1 VSSGRSVLVSVKG
14 SKIVL
19 ESILADIQSGKQKE
33 VISDKFYLRVG
44 GREIQDKTT
53 IFDILSTIA
62 MSLLDENNGGN
73 GLLDDG
79 EEIVVSTS
87 KAYLKKGGH
96 LVTTMTFLEF
106 DGGSRLGARLLEIAE
121 SDSA

>member
-1 VSSGRSVLVSVKG
+1 MSSGRSILVSVKG
-14 SKIVL
+14 SRMLL
-19 ESILADIQSGKQKE
+19 ESILADIQSGKQQE
-33 VISDKFYLRVG
+33 IISDKFYLRIG
-44 GREIQDKTT
+44 RREIQDKTT
-53 IFDILSTIA
+53 IFGIMSTIA

-106 DGGSRLGARLLEIAE
+106 DNNSHLASRLMEIAE
-121 SDSA
+121 PDSA

>member
-1 VSSGRSVLVSVKG
+1 MSSGRSILVSVKG

-19 ESILADIQSGKQKE
+19 ESILADIQSGKQQE
-33 VISDKFYLRVG
+33 IISDEFYLHIGR
-44 GREIQDKTT
+44 REIQDKTT
-53 IFDILSTIA
+53 IFGILSTIA

-106 DGGSRLGARLLEIAE
+106 DNNSHLASRLMEIAE
-121 SDSA
+121 PDSA

>member
-1 VSSGRSVLVSVKG
+1 LSSGRSILVSVKG

-19 ESILADIQSGKQKE
+19 ESILVDIQSGKQQE
-33 VISDKFYLRVG
+33 IISDEFYLHVG

-53 IFDILSTIA
+53 IFGILSTIA

-87 KAYLKKGGH
+87 RACLKKGGH

-106 DGGSRLGARLLEIAE
+106 DNNSRLAARLLEIAE
-121 SDSA
+121 SDSV

>member
-1 VSSGRSVLVSVKG
+1 ML
-14 SKIVL
+14 L
-19 ESILADIQSGKQKE
+19 ESILADIQSGKQQE
-33 VISDKFYLRVG
+33 IISDKFYLRIG
-44 GREIQDKTT
+44 RREIQDKTT
-53 IFDILSTIA
+53 IFGIMSTIA

-106 DGGSRLGARLLEIAE
+106 DNNSHLASRLMEIAE
-121 SDSA
+121 PDSA

>member
-1 VSSGRSVLVSVKG
+1 MSSGRIILVSVKG
-14 SKIVL
+14 SRMLL
-19 ESILADIQSGKQKE
+19 ESILADIQSGKQQE
-33 VISDKFYLRVG
+33 IISDKFYLRIG
-44 GREIQDKTT
+44 RREIQDKKT
-53 IFDILSTIA
+53 IFDILSAIA

-106 DGGSRLGARLLEIAE
+106 DNNSHLASRLMEIAE
-121 SDSA
+121 PDSA

>member
-1 VSSGRSVLVSVKG
+1 MSSGRSILVSVKG
-14 SKIVL
+14 SRMLL
-19 ESILADIQSGKQKE
+19 ESILADIQSGKQQE
-33 VISDKFYLRVG
+33 IISDKFYLRIG
-44 GREIQDKTT
+44 RREIQDKTT

-79 EEIVVSTS
+79 KEIVVSTS